1 MAVES
6 SHDSG
11 SYILHHL
18 TFLKLDLHTMRISP
32 EADGF
37 WVLNLDSVFFSVVL
51 GLLFILLFQPIA
63 RRATSGVP
71 GKLQNFVEM
80 MVEFVDRQVKDAF
93 HQKSRFVAPMAL
105 MIGFWVMVMN
115 IMDLLPIDALP
126 RTAGA
131 IGIGHLRV
139 VPSADPNVALGMSL
153 TVFLIAL
160 WYGFYCKGLKG
171 VGAESLFHPFAAN
184 NIVVKIVLIPIN
196 LLLKIVEELAKPLS
210 LGLRLFGNMYAGE
223 VIFILLACLT
233 LGSPTTATGWLVV
246 VVFGGL
252 AALAFCLLLRYALPQ
267 FFSKRL
273 NKFWGIWVPLILL
286 ISVPLFG
293 KFLPSGAASVFSQVI
308 LATAWTLFHILIISL
323 QAYIFM
329 VLTVVYMSMAAEHH

>member
-1 MAVES
+1 
-6 SHDSG
+6 
-11 SYILHHL
+11 
-18 TFLKLDLHTMRISP
+18 
-32 EADGF
+32 
-37 WVLNLDSVFFSVVL
+37 
-51 GLLFILLFQPIA
+51 
-63 RRATSGVP
+63 
-71 GKLQNFVEM
+71 
-80 MVEFVDRQVKDAF
+80 
-93 HQKSRFVAPMAL
+93 
-105 MIGFWVMVMN
+105 VMVMN

-160 WYGFYCKGLKG
+160 WYGFYCKGFKG

-184 NIVVKIVLIPIN
+184 NIVVKIVLMPIN

-223 VIFILLACLT
+223 VIFILLAALT
-233 LGSPTTATGWLVV
+233 LNYHFNSLGSNLSFLAQILLATGW
-246 VVFGGL
+246 
-252 AALAFCLLLRYALPQ
+252 A
-267 FFSKRL
+267 
-273 NKFWGIWVPLILL
+273 I
-286 ISVPLFG
+286 
-293 KFLPSGAASVFSQVI
+293 
-308 LATAWTLFHILIISL
+308 FHILIISL